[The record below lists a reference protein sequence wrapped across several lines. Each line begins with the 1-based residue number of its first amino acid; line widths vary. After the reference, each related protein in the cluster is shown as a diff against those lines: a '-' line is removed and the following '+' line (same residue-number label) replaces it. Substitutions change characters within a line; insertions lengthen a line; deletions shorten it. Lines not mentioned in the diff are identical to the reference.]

1 MTSMT
6 LFYELIQVALG
17 NRTVL
22 SRTPSETEWHDLYKV
37 CQKQSVTGVAFEA
50 LERLNEQKQKPP
62 LDLLYQ
68 WIGDA
73 EQIKKQNLRVNSRC
87 VEISRMFTEV
97 GFKACI
103 LKGQGNARMYA
114 NPLAR
119 TSGDIDVWLMVL
131 GQAKRQSRAQGEGFR
146 VEETRQRIDEFVHSR
161 FPEIIGGRMHIEF
174 PVFDDVAVEV
184 HYIPRYMYAPKH
196 DKRLQTFFREKA
208 EEQFCNQVTLEGV
221 EGTCAVPTV
230 EFNLVQQ
237 LSHMLSHMMGEG
249 IGLRQFI
256 DYYYVLKTYGGGIA
270 NARNFTKSNSKS
282 DKLADF
288 KELFCEMG
296 LLKFAQ
302 GVMWIEKELL
312 GLEEKYLIVEPSE
325 RIGRAIQ
332 QTIEEGGNFG
342 HHSSLNT
349 LRHQSL
355 AGRAIGGAKQ
365 SLRAMCYFPMEA
377 TWKVIR
383 KIIF

>member
-22 SRTPSETEWHDLYKV
+22 SRNPSETEWHDLYKM
-37 CQKQSVTGVAFEA
+37 CQKQSVTGVAFDA
-50 LERLNEQKQKPP
+50 LESLSEQRQKPP

-73 EQIKKQNLRVNSRC
+73 EQIKQQNLRVNKRC
-87 VEISRMFTEV
+87 VEISRMFAEA
-97 GFKACI
+97 GFKTCI

-114 NPLAR
+114 NPLTR
-119 TSGDIDVWLMVL
+119 TPGDIDIWLMV
-131 GQAKRQSRAQGEGFR
+131 QGEGFT
-146 VEETRQRIDEFVHSR
+146 VEVTRQRIDEFVHSR
-161 FPEIIGGRMHIEF
+161 FPEIKGGRMHIEF

-196 DKRLQTFFREKA
+196 NRRLQAFFCEKA
-208 EEQFCNQVTLEGV
+208 EEQFRNQVTLEGAD
-221 EGTCAVPTV
+221 GTCAVPTV

-237 LSHMLSHMMGEG
+237 LSHMMSHVMGEG

-256 DYYYVLKTYGGGIA
+256 DYYYVL
-270 NARNFTKSNSKS
+270 RQFRDES
-282 DKLADF
+282 LEF
-288 KELFCEMG
+288 RVRLREMG

-312 GLEEKYLIVEPSE
+312 GLEDKYLIADPSE

-355 AGRAIGGAKQ
+355 VGRVIGGAKQ
-365 SLRAMCYFPMEA
+365 SLRAMRYFPTEA
-377 TWKVIR
+377 MWKVIR
-383 KIIF
+383 KLV

>member
-1 MTSMT
+1 MT

-22 SRTPSETEWHDLYKV
+22 SRTPSEAEWHDFYKM
-37 CQKQSVTGVAFEA
+37 CQKQSVTGVAFDA
-50 LERLNEQKQKPP
+50 LDDFNEQRQKPP

-73 EQIKKQNLRVNSRC
+73 EQIKQQNLRVNSRC
-87 VEISRMFTEV
+87 VEISRMFTEA
-97 GFKACI
+97 GFKTCI

-114 NPLAR
+114 NPLTR
-119 TSGDIDVWLMVL
+119 TPGDIDIWLRV
-131 GQAKRQSRAQGEGFR
+131 KGEGIT
-146 VEETRQRIDEFVHSR
+146 VEKTRQRIDEFVYSR
-161 FPEIIGGRMHIEF
+161 FPEIKGGRMHIEF

-184 HYIPRYMYAPKH
+184 HYIPRYMYAPWH
-196 DKRLQTFFREKA
+196 DRRMQAFFREKA
-208 EEQFCNQVTLEGV
+208 EEQFDNQVTLEGA

-237 LSHMLSHMMGEG
+237 LSHMMSHVMGEG

-256 DYYYVLKTYGGGIA
+256 DYYFVLKTVHGSRFMVQGW
-270 NARNFTKSNSKS
+270 
-282 DKLADF
+282 DD
-288 KELFCEMG
+288 ELREMG
-296 LLKFAQ
+296 LMKFAQ

-325 RIGRAIQ
+325 KIGRAIQ
-332 QTIEEGGNFG
+332 RTIEDGGNFG

-355 AGRAIGGAKQ
+355 IGRAIGGAKQ
-365 SLRAMCYFPMEA
+365 SLRAMRYFPTEA
-377 TWKVIR
+377 AWKVIR
-383 KIIF
+383 KIV

>member
-1 MTSMT
+1 MT

-17 NRTVL
+17 NRSVL
-22 SRTPSETEWHDLYKV
+22 SRTPSEVEWHDLYKM
-37 CQKQSVTGVAFEA
+37 CQKQSVAGIAFEA
-50 LERLNEQKQKPP
+50 LESLNEQRQKPP

-73 EQIKKQNLRVNSRC
+73 EQIKQQNLRVNKRC
-87 VEISRMFTEV
+87 VEISRMFAEA
-97 GFKACI
+97 GFKTCI

-114 NPLAR
+114 NPLTR
-119 TSGDIDVWLMVL
+119 TPGDIDIWLMVL
-131 GQAKRQSRAQGEGFR
+131 GQTKRQSRAQGERFS

-161 FPEIIGGRMHIEF
+161 FPEIKGGRMHIEF

-184 HYIPRYMYAPKH
+184 HYIPRYMYVPKH
-196 DKRLQTFFREKA
+196 NRRLQTFFCEKA
-208 EEQFCNQVTLEGV
+208 EEQFRNQVTLEGAD
-221 EGTCAVPTV
+221 GTCAVPTV

-237 LSHMLSHMMGEG
+237 LSHMMSHVMGEG

-256 DYYYVLKTYGGGIA
+256 DYYYVL
-270 NARNFTKSNSKS
+270 RQFRDES
-282 DKLADF
+282 L
-288 KELFCEMG
+288 EPRVRLREMG

-332 QTIEEGGNFG
+332 RTIEEGGNFG
-342 HHSSLNT
+342 HHSSLNR
-349 LRHQSL
+349 LRHQSHI
-355 AGRAIGGAKQ
+355 GRAVGGMQQ
-365 SLRAMCYFPMEA
+365 SLRAMRYFPTEA

>member
-1 MTSMT
+1 MT

-17 NRTVL
+17 NRVVL
-22 SRTPSETEWHDLYKV
+22 SRTPSETEWHDLYKM
-37 CQKQSVTGVAFEA
+37 CQKQSVTGVALDA
-50 LERLNEQKQKPP
+50 LESLSEQRQKPP

-68 WIGDA
+68 WIGYV
-73 EQIKKQNLRVNSRC
+73 EQIKQQNLTVNRRC
-87 VEISRMFTEV
+87 VEISRMFAEA
-97 GFKACI
+97 GFNTCI
-103 LKGQGNARMYA
+103 LKGQGNGRMYA

-119 TSGDIDVWLMVL
+119 TSGDIDVWLMV
-131 GQAKRQSRAQGEGFR
+131 QGERFS

-161 FPEIIGGRMHIEF
+161 FPEIKGGRMHIEF

-196 DKRLQTFFREKA
+196 DRRLQTFFREKA

-237 LSHMLSHMMGEG
+237 LSHMMSHVMGEG
-249 IGLRQFI
+249 IGLKQFI
-256 DYYYVLKTYGGGIA
+256 DYYYVLKGHTENIEITEILKA
-270 NARNFTKSNSKS
+270 
-282 DKLADF
+282 
-288 KELFCEMG
+288 CG
-296 LLKFAQ
+296 LLKFAH

-312 GLEEKYLIVEPSE
+312 GLEDEYLIVEPSE

-355 AGRAIGGAKQ
+355 VGRAIGGAKQ
-365 SLRAMCYFPMEA
+365 SLRAMRYFPMEA
-377 TWKVIR
+377 MWKVIR

>member
-1 MTSMT
+1 MT

-17 NRTVL
+17 NRAVL
-22 SRTPSETEWHDLYKV
+22 SRTPSEAEWHDLYKM
-37 CQKQSVTGVAFEA
+37 CQKQSVVGVAFEA
-50 LERLNEQKQKPP
+50 LDGLNEQRQKPP

-73 EQIKKQNLRVNSRC
+73 EQIKQQNLRVNRRC
-87 VEISRMFTEV
+87 VEISRMFTEA

-103 LKGQGNARMYA
+103 LKGQGNARMYV

-131 GQAKRQSRAQGEGFR
+131 GQAKRQSRAQGERFS

-161 FPEIIGGRMHIEF
+161 FPEIKGGRMHIEF

-184 HYIPRYMYAPKH
+184 HYIPRYMYAPWH
-196 DKRLQTFFREKA
+196 DRRMQAFFREKA
-208 EEQFCNQVTLEGV
+208 EEQFGNQVMLEGA

-237 LSHMLSHMMGEG
+237 LSHMMSHVMGEG

-256 DYYYVLKTYGGGIA
+256 DYYYVL
-270 NARNFTKSNSKS
+270 RQFRVES
-282 DKLADF
+282 L
-288 KELFCEMG
+288 ELRVRLREMG

-312 GLEEKYLIVEPSE
+312 GLEDKYLIVDPSE
-325 RIGRAIQ
+325 KIGRAIQ

-355 AGRAIGGAKQ
+355 IGRAVGGAKQ
-365 SLRAMCYFPMEA
+365 SLRAMRYFPTEA
-377 TWKVIR
+377 AWKVIR

>member
-1 MTSMT
+1 MT

-22 SRTPSETEWHDLYKV
+22 SRTPSEVEWHDLYKM
-37 CQKQSVTGVAFEA
+37 CQKQSVVGVAFDA
-50 LERLNEQKQKPP
+50 LECLNEQRQKPP

-73 EQIKKQNLRVNSRC
+73 EQIKQQNLRVNRRC
-87 VEISRMFTEV
+87 VEISRMFTEA
-97 GFKACI
+97 GFKTCI

-131 GQAKRQSRAQGEGFR
+131 GQAKRQSRVQGEGFR
-146 VEETRQRIDEFVHSR
+146 VKETRQRIDEFVHSR
-161 FPEIIGGRMHIEF
+161 FPEIKGGRMHIEF

-184 HYIPRYMYAPKH
+184 HYIPRYMYAPWH
-196 DKRLQTFFREKA
+196 DRRLQTFFREKA
-208 EEQFCNQVTLEGV
+208 EGQFCNQVTLEGV

-237 LSHMLSHMMGEG
+237 LSHMMSHVMGEG

-256 DYYYVLKTYGGGIA
+256 DYYYVLKTVHGSRFMVQGW
-270 NARNFTKSNSKS
+270 
-282 DKLADF
+282 DD
-288 KELFCEMG
+288 ELREMG

-312 GLEEKYLIVEPSE
+312 GLEDEYLIVEPSE
-325 RIGRAIQ
+325 RIGHAIQ

-349 LRHQSL
+349 FRHQSL
-355 AGRAIGGAKQ
+355 IGRAIGGAKQ
-365 SLRAMCYFPMEA
+365 SLRAMRYFPTEA
-377 TWKVIR
+377 AWKV
-383 KIIF
+383 

>member
-1 MTSMT
+1 MT

-17 NRTVL
+17 NRTAL
-22 SRTPSETEWHDLYKV
+22 SRTPSEAEWYDLYNM
-37 CQKQSVTGVAFEA
+37 CQKQSVTGVAFDA
-50 LERLNEQKQKPP
+50 LECLNEQRQKPP

-73 EQIKKQNLRVNSRC
+73 EEIKQQNLRVNRRC
-87 VEISRMFTEV
+87 VEITRMFNEA

-119 TSGDIDVWLMVL
+119 TSGDIDIWVDVD
-131 GQAKRQSRAQGEGFR
+131 GRCKKEDVRNKVDQ
-146 VEETRQRIDEFVHSR
+146 FVHSR
-161 FPEIIGGRMHIEF
+161 FPEIKGGKMHIEF
-174 PVFDDVAVEV
+174 PMFDDVAVEV

-196 DKRLQTFFREKA
+196 DRRLQAFFREKA
-208 EEQFCNQVTLEGV
+208 EEQFRNKVTLEGADS
-221 EGTCAVPTV
+221 TCAVPTA
-230 EFNLVQQ
+230 EFNLIQQ
-237 LSHMLSHMMGEG
+237 LSHMMSHFMVEG
-249 IGLRQFI
+249 IGLKQFI
-256 DYYYVLKTYGGGIA
+256 DYYYVLKAHTENIEITEILKA
-270 NARNFTKSNSKS
+270 
-282 DKLADF
+282 
-288 KELFCEMG
+288 CG

-302 GVMWIEKELL
+302 GVMWVEKTLL
-312 GLEEKYLIVEPSE
+312 GLEDKYLIVEPSE

-355 AGRAIGGAKQ
+355 IGRAIGGAKQ
-365 SLRAMCYFPMEA
+365 SLRAMRYFPTEA
-377 TWKVIR
+377 TWKLIR
-383 KIIF
+383 KVI

>member
-22 SRTPSETEWHDLYKV
+22 SRTPSEAEWHDFYKM
-37 CQKQSVTGVAFEA
+37 CQKQSVTGVAFDA
-50 LERLNEQKQKPP
+50 LDDLNEQRQKPP

-73 EQIKKQNLRVNSRC
+73 EQNKRQNLRVNRRC
-87 VEISRMFTEV
+87 VEISRMFAEA
-97 GFKACI
+97 GFKTCI

-119 TSGDIDVWLMVL
+119 TPGDIDVWLMV
-131 GQAKRQSRAQGEGFR
+131 QGERFS

-161 FPEIIGGRMHIEF
+161 FPEIKGGRMHIEF

-196 DKRLQTFFREKA
+196 DRRLQAFFRENA
-208 EEQFCNQVTLEGV
+208 EEQFSNQVMLEGAD
-221 EGTCAVPTV
+221 GTCAVPTV

-237 LSHMLSHMMGEG
+237 LSHMMSHVMGEG

-270 NARNFTKSNSKS
+270 KARNFTKSNSKS

-288 KELFCEMG
+288 RELFCEMG

-312 GLEEKYLIVEPSE
+312 GLEDKYLILEPSE

-332 QTIEEGGNFG
+332 RTIEEGGNFG
-342 HHSSLNT
+342 HHSSLNR
-349 LRHQSL
+349 LRHQSHI
-355 AGRAIGGAKQ
+355 GRAVGGMQQ
-365 SLRAMCYFPMEA
+365 SLRAMRYFPTEA
-377 TWKVIR
+377 TWKLIQKVI
-383 KIIF
+383 

>member
-17 NRTVL
+17 NRVVL
-22 SRTPSETEWHDLYKV
+22 IHTPSEMEWHDLYKM

-50 LERLNEQKQKPP
+50 LESLSEQRQKPP

-73 EQIKKQNLRVNSRC
+73 EQIKQQNLRVNKRC
-87 VEISRMFTEV
+87 VEITRMFTEA

-103 LKGQGNARMYA
+103 LKGQGNARMYT

-119 TSGDIDVWLMVL
+119 TSGDIDIWVMVL

-161 FPEIIGGRMHIEF
+161 FPEIKGGRMHIEF

-184 HYIPRYMYAPKH
+184 HYIPRYMFAPKH
-196 DKRLQTFFREKA
+196 DRRLQAFFREKA
-208 EEQFCNQVTLEGV
+208 EEQFRNQVTLEGV
-221 EGTCAVPTV
+221 AGTCAVPTV

-237 LSHMLSHMMGEG
+237 LSHMMSHVMGEG

-256 DYYYVLKTYGGGIA
+256 DYYYVL
-270 NARNFTKSNSKS
+270 RQFRDES
-282 DKLADF
+282 LEF
-288 KELFCEMG
+288 RVRLREMG

-312 GLEEKYLIVEPSE
+312 GLEDKYLIVEPSE
-325 RIGRAIQ
+325 RSGRAIQ

-342 HHSSLNT
+342 HHSSLNI

-355 AGRAIGGAKQ
+355 VGRAIGGAKQ
-365 SLRAMCYFPMEA
+365 SLRAMRYFPTEA
-377 TWKVIR
+377 AWKVIR
-383 KIIF
+383 KLV

>member
-1 MTSMT
+1 MT

-17 NRTVL
+17 NRTAL
-22 SRTPSETEWHDLYKV
+22 SRTPSEAEWYDLYNM
-37 CQKQSVTGVAFEA
+37 CQKQSVVGVAFDA
-50 LERLNEQKQKPP
+50 LECLNEQRQKPP

-73 EQIKKQNLRVNSRC
+73 EQIKQQNLRVNRRC
-87 VEISRMFTEV
+87 VEVTRMFTEA

-103 LKGQGNARMYA
+103 LKGQGNAMMYP

-119 TSGDIDVWLMVL
+119 TSGDIDVWLMT
-131 GQAKRQSRAQGEGFR
+131 QGAGFR
-146 VEETRQRIDEFVHSR
+146 VEETRQKIDEFVHSR
-161 FPEIIGGRMHIEF
+161 FPEIKGGRMHIEF

-196 DKRLQTFFREKA
+196 DRLLQDFFREKA
-208 EEQFCNQVTLEGV
+208 EEQFRNQVSLEGV
-221 EGTCAVPTV
+221 AGTCAVPTV

-237 LSHMLSHMMGEG
+237 LSHMMSHVMGEG

-282 DKLADF
+282 DKITDF
-288 KELFCEMG
+288 RELFCEMG

-325 RIGRAIQ
+325 KIGRAIQ

-342 HHSSLNT
+342 HHCSLNT
-349 LRHQSL
+349 FRHQSL
-355 AGRAIGGAKQ
+355 IGRAIGGAKQ
-365 SLRAMCYFPMEA
+365 SLRAMRYFPTEA
-377 TWKVIR
+377 AWKVIR
-383 KIIF
+383 KII